1 MVPYESFN
9 YYNLL
14 HLITTLKLYRCL
26 DLRKVTLQVYGVE
39 KELITASWRCWL
51 GCSGAR
57 HKSLICHLI
66 GDWLPA
72 VQSISLSAFWKNN
85 ISSTLL
91 INTFVQDLY
100 QETARMI
107 SFPDNSQLDKILC
120 WMWLPSTDNKLESF
134 TGHWML
140 DISLLWTM
148 FHIMRPEPGFCC
160 CCRSFMTPPH
170 ELIHFICKSEGDKV
184 KW

>member
-1 MVPYESFN
+1 MNFWSSWKQPPSIVLPCGHLRELILISNQLYDHLSMAIACESFN

-14 HLITTLKLYRCL
+14 DLITTLKLYRCL

-85 ISSTLL
+85 ISLTLL

-107 SFPDNSQLDKILC
+107 SFPDNSQLDKI
-120 WMWLPSTDNKLESF
+120 
-134 TGHWML
+134 
-140 DISLLWTM
+140 
-148 FHIMRPEPGFCC
+148 
-160 CCRSFMTPPH
+160 
-170 ELIHFICKSEGDKV
+170 
-184 KW
+184 